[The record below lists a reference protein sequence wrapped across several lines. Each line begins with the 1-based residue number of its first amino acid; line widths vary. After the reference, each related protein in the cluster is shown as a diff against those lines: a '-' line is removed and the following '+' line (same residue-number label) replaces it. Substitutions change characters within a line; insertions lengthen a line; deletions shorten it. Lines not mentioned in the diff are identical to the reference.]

1 VPHTAQKRRADA
13 KGAAAGDSATLR
25 GYDPAAM
32 QPPLDTDVA
41 FETPEHIVFRYQLA
55 GPARRLF
62 AHLLDLL
69 LCYGI
74 VFVLGILVVLAF
86 FGNATSGELGSGA
99 KAGSGI
105 LLVALF
111 AAQWLWFVVWEATR
125 GQSPGKKIAG
135 IRVLADNGRPI
146 GWRAA
151 ALRNLLRAADALPTG
166 YLVGLVSMLLTS
178 RFQRL
183 GDLVAG
189 TIVVIPAHADAAAP
203 IDLWPP
209 AHPSELATLPDDI
222 TLDAD
227 EREAIELFLRRRLTV
242 GRAREVELAEM
253 IAGPLGARLGYRHAD
268 PSRLLAMVYDRAV
281 NAGRTEAPPSSWRP
295 RIAERDRKKKRQRT
309 SGAPPR
315 WP

>member
-1 VPHTAQKRRADA
+1 
-13 KGAAAGDSATLR
+13 
-25 GYDPAAM
+25 M

-41 FETPEHIVFRYQLA
+41 IETPEHIVFRYQLA
-55 GPARRLF
+55 GPFRRLF
-62 AHLLDLL
+62 AHLLDLAF
-69 LCYGI
+69 CYGI

-86 FGNATSGELGSGA
+86 FGNATSGNLGSGA
-99 KAGSGI
+99 KAGSGVM
-105 LLVALF
+105 LVALF

-125 GQSPGKKIAG
+125 GQSPGKMIFG
-135 IRVLADNGRPI
+135 VRVLADNGRPI

-166 YLVGLVSMLLTS
+166 YLVGLVSMSLTS

-189 TIVVIPAHADAAAP
+189 TIVVIPAHADAASP

-209 AHPSELATLPDDI
+209 AHPSELATLPDEVA
-222 TLDAD
+222 LDAD

-242 GRAREVELAEM
+242 GRAREVELATM
-253 IAGPLGARLGYRHAD
+253 IAGPLGTRLGYRHAD

-295 RIAERDRKKKRQRT
+295 RVVERERKKKGQRI